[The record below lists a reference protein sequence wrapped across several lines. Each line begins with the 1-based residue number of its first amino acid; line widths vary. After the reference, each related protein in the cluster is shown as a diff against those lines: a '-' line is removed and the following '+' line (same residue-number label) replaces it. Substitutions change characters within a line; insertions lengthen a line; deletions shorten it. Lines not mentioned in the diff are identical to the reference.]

1 MRLKSKKCYSN
12 RTIQNCIQYVW
23 LTFFFFFGRGWG
35 AVLPFNQDF
44 CYTPQLVMGKALY
57 IAVLCAQDELCE
69 FVLNLGSVL
78 SVQLEYCAR
87 IRN

>member
-1 MRLKSKKCYSN
+1 MLLKSYNSKLYTVCLADFFLPGL
-12 RTIQNCIQYVW
+12 VGG
-23 LTFFFFFGRGWG
+23 LT
-35 AVLPFNQDF
+35 FNQDF
-44 CYTPQLVMGKALY
+44 CSTPQFVMGKALY